1 MKITIQSVLPQN
13 FSFPIVSHIVLQQ
26 INCWAHNKLGQK
38 TENNAHF
45 PFYLIVINFKLRI
58 VFQIENRFWLGLDK
72 NRFVLLIF
80 IIIQTRKIHKKLKH
94 DLQLKGEQF
103 FLTSLSIW
111 KMSQS
116 SIFNPARSSVSLSLM
131 SSSGLSAGKIIE
143 TKDWICTGRLLI
155 QLQATGNERLLCAH
169 LHRGVVNP

>member
-13 FSFPIVSHIVLQQ
+13 FSFPVVSHIVLQQ

-45 PFYLIVINFKLRI
+45 PFYLIVVPTAL
-58 VFQIENRFWLGLDK
+58 
-72 NRFVLLIF
+72 LLIF
-80 IIIQTRKIHKKLKH
+80 IIIIQTRKIHKKLKH